1 MKNKN
6 ADVTFNSS
14 HIDKILKENS
24 THVERKL
31 KSILNERDFGILSK
45 PISYSL
51 LNGGKRLRPLLCIE
65 SAKIF
70 DIGLKKSIYPALA
83 IECMHSYSLVHDDLP
98 SMDND
103 DLRRGKPTV
112 HKKWD
117 EPTAILVGDALQS
130 LSFEILVDKNLKI
143 EPFIKNELIYSLAR
157 NSGASGMVL
166 GQALD
171 IKAESSK
178 TKITIEK
185 ITSLQSYKTGKLI
198 SWSCEV
204 GAILSNEDRSPFKK
218 FASCI
223 GLAFQIQDDILD
235 VIGTSQSL
243 GKKAGKDKYK
253 NKATYISKLGL
264 DGAVKKN
271 KRLIEEACEALSLF
285 GEKAENLRQISHF
298 IINRKN

>member
-6 ADVTFNSS
+6 AEVIFNSS
-14 HIDKILKENS
+14 HVDKILKENS
-24 THVERKL
+24 SHFERKL
-31 KSILNERDFGILSK
+31 KSILSKRDFGILSE

-65 SAKIF
+65 SSNIF
-70 DIGLKKSIYPALA
+70 DIELEKSIYPALA

-98 SMDND
+98 SMDDD

-117 EPTAILVGDALQS
+117 EPTAILVGDALQA
-130 LSFEILVDKNLKI
+130 LSFEILSDEDLMV
-143 EPFIKNELIYSLAR
+143 EPYIKNELIYSLAK

-171 IKAESSK
+171 IRAESSK
-178 TKITIEK
+178 KKITIEK
-185 ITSLQSYKTGKLI
+185 IKTLQSFKTGKLI

-204 GAILSNEDRSPFKK
+204 GAILSEEDRSPFKT

-235 VIGTSQSL
+235 VTGTSKIL
-243 GKKAGKDKYK
+243 GKKAGKDKNL
-253 NKATYISKLGL
+253 NKATFVSNLGL

-271 KRLIEEACEALSLF
+271 KNLVEEACDALSIF
-285 GEKAENLRQISHF
+285 GDKADNLRQISHF
-298 IINRKN
+298 IIYRKN